1 MSGGKMVGI
10 GGTEACTAGCAISY
24 VGLDAPSLTALPA
37 LLPPFSHFDVP
48 LLPEPPFCIC

>member
-37 LLPPFSHFDVP
+37 LLLPFSHFDVP
-48 LLPEPPFCIC
+48 LLPEPPFCLC